1 LKENANMLPTVTMLQ
16 RALSVKTASCALS
29 CRFLDRINRF
39 SDSAST
45 KDTSDSISNT
55 DEPRNDS
62 INSDDPET
70 SLNKENIAQMLA
82 EAATYSDA
90 KDTSWAT
97 SAYPAGAPTSIEKEA
112 RTPIDP
118 LETCVLL
125 FPGQGTL
132 KVGAVK
138 KYLHFP
144 QAKELFEIANEI
156 LNYDLLKLCLKGP
169 QQKLDQTR
177 FNQPATVVSS
187 LAALEKLREERPKVF
202 DTCKAAAGYSIGEL
216 TALIFSSVLSFE
228 DGIRLVAVRGAG
240 MQYASEQSQQGMLS
254 VFCTPKAELHKACM
268 DAKRWAQDN
277 GVENPV
283 CE

>member
-1 LKENANMLPTVTMLQ
+1 MLPTVKMLQ
-16 RALSVKTASCALS
+16 RVLSVKTASSALS

-45 KDTSDSISNT
+45 KDTSDNISNT
-55 DEPRNDS
+55 NEPQTDS
-62 INSDDPET
+62 IRSDDPEA
-70 SLNKENIAQMLA
+70 SLNKEEHVAQMVA

-90 KDTSWAT
+90 KDNSWAT
-97 SAYPAGAPTSIEKEA
+97 SAYPAGAPTSIEEEA
-112 RTPIDP
+112 RIPIDP
-118 LETCVLL
+118 LDTCILL

-169 QQKLDQTR
+169 QEKLDQTR
-177 FNQPATVVSS
+177 FNQPATVVNS
-187 LAALEKLREERPKVF
+187 LAALEKLREERPRVF
-202 DTCKAAAGYSIGEL
+202 KTCKAAAGYSIGEL

-240 MQYASEQSQQGMLS
+240 MQYASEQSEQGMLS
-254 VFCTPKAELHKACM
+254 VFCTHKAELHKACV
-268 DAKRWAQDN
+268 DAKKWAQDN
-277 GVENPV
+277 GVEDPV

>member
-1 LKENANMLPTVTMLQ
+1 MLPTVTMLQ
-16 RALSVKTASCALS
+16 RALSVKTASYALS

-45 KDTSDSISNT
+45 KDTSNDTSNT
-55 DEPRNDS
+55 ADEPRNDS
-62 INSDDPET
+62 ISPDDSGT
-70 SLNKENIAQMLA
+70 FSNKENVAQMLA

-90 KDTSWAT
+90 KDKSWAT
-97 SAYPAGAPTSIEKEA
+97 SAYPAGAPTSIEEVS

-118 LETCVLL
+118 LDTCVLL
-125 FPGQGTL
+125 FPGQGIL

-138 KYLHFP
+138 KYLRFP
-144 QAKELFEIANEI
+144 QVKEMFEIANEA

-169 QQKLDQTR
+169 QEKLNQTR
-177 FNQPATVVSS
+177 FNQPATVVTS
-187 LAALEKLREERPKVF
+187 LAALEKLREERPRVF
-202 DTCKAAAGYSIGEL
+202 ETCKAAAGYSIGEL

-240 MQYASEQSQQGMLS
+240 MQYASEQSKQGMLS
-254 VFCTPKAELHKACM
+254 VFCTPKAQLHQACI
-268 DAKRWAQDN
+268 DAKKWSQDK